1 MGVWASRSPH
11 APTLPHPYTH
21 HMRFLWLSAFVVAV
35 DQVTKVAVL
44 QYMTPQNGVPQSI
57 PIVGD
62 WLRLTFTENPG
73 MAFGLTF
80 GPPGTVTVLSL
91 IATCLVAGY
100 IYQVRRG
107 YAPYVWSLALIFGG
121 ALGNIID
128 RVFYGVILDYGTY
141 FTGHVVDFIHV
152 SLWRGFIPDA
162 IPLIGGAYME
172 LFPIWN
178 VADMA
183 IVLGVVGVLFF
194 HRTFHHRRLTAPSPG
209 APPEDA
215 AANEWSASDD
225 GAAPPRP
232 DASEVEDAEDAPA
245 PSRESTSWAADESSD
260 RR

>member
-1 MGVWASRSPH
+1 
-11 APTLPHPYTH
+11 
-21 HMRFLWLSAFVVAV
+21 MRFLWLSAFVVAV
-35 DQVTKVAVL
+35 DQATKAAVL

-57 PIVGD
+57 PLVGD

-100 IYQVRRG
+100 IYQVRNG

-121 ALGNIID
+121 AVGNIID

-152 SLWRGFIPDA
+152 SLWRGFVPDA
-162 IPLIGGAYME
+162 VPLLGGAYME

-194 HRTFHHRRLTAPSPG
+194 HRAFHHRRLATPHAEGAEETPDAGAGEAP
-209 APPEDA
+209 A
-215 AANEWSASDD
+215 SAD
-225 GAAPPRP
+225 GAAPPRRN
-232 DASEVEDAEDAPA
+232 DAERDAPEDAPA
-245 PSRESTSWAADESSD
+245 PSREGAPWVADDPSD